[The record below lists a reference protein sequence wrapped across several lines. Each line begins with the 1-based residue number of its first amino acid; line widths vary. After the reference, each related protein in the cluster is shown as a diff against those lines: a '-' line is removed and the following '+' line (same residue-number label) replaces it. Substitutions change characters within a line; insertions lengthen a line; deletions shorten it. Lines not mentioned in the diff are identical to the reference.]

1 MDWAYK
7 DILVHLDNSSRSDV
21 RLNIAL
27 ELAARDG
34 AHLAAFYATRLP
46 SLAMFMGDASVYDMR
61 MADEILRQG
70 REYEQESTRT
80 MENRFEE
87 VCRKYSVE
95 GEFRRFEGP
104 SRESLATHAHYA
116 DLVIV
121 GQNDPDHPAASGKS
135 AIAEIAVLEAGRP
148 VLVIPYFGE
157 IKPIGRTVLV
167 GWKSGRESARAVND
181 ALPLLSRANSV
192 TVLTIDPEEGIS
204 GDGKAPASDI
214 CRHLARH
221 GITATAAHTLSVD
234 VGEGDVLLNRVSDL
248 GADLLVAGG
257 YGHSRARELILGG
270 VTQSLL
276 ATMTV
281 PVLFSH

>member
-104 SRESLATHAHYA
+104 SREKASRRTRTMPIWSLSDRMIRIIRQRPANRPS
-116 DLVIV
+116 LRSPSWKPV
-121 GQNDPDHPAASGKS
+121 G
-135 AIAEIAVLEAGRP
+135 R
-148 VLVIPYFGE
+148 Y
-157 IKPIGRTVLV
+157 
-167 GWKSGRESARAVND
+167 W
-181 ALPLLSRANSV
+181 
-192 TVLTIDPEEGIS
+192 
-204 GDGKAPASDI
+204 
-214 CRHLARH
+214 
-221 GITATAAHTLSVD
+221 
-234 VGEGDVLLNRVSDL
+234 
-248 GADLLVAGG
+248 
-257 YGHSRARELILGG
+257 
-270 VTQSLL
+270 
-276 ATMTV
+276 
-281 PVLFSH
+281 